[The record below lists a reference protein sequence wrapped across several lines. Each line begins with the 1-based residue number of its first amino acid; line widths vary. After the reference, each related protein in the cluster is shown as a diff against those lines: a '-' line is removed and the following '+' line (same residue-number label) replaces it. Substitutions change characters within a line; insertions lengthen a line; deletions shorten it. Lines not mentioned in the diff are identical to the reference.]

1 MKLIKIV
8 LISRRLLQNPCESY
22 LYPSTKYICII
33 PLVSLYLPWFRFVS
47 QNRIS
52 PLNVDNANS
61 LAATHRRRPHCV
73 YLTPMSDQ
81 DKKSPYGIN
90 AISTREVMRT
100 ISACWFSS
108 SVCKIMYWC
117 CVEKLFV
124 DHSFEWKGKKR
135 GRCHE

>member
-1 MKLIKIV
+1 MKEVTLSPQGENSRFREIVTLLKLLFCEINKIL

-52 PLNVDNANS
+52 PLTMDNANS

-73 YLTPMSDQ
+73 
-81 DKKSPYGIN
+81 
-90 AISTREVMRT
+90 
-100 ISACWFSS
+100 
-108 SVCKIMYWC
+108 
-117 CVEKLFV
+117 
-124 DHSFEWKGKKR
+124 
-135 GRCHE
+135 